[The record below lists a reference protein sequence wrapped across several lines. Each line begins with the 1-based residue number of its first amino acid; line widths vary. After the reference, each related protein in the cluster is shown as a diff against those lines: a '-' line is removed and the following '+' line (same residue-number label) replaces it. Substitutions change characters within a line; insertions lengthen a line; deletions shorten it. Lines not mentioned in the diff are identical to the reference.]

1 MKIAMKPIC
10 ILDTNKNIPENHQ
23 ERWQRRIEELQTLRE
38 TNAPIECSF
47 HDTPQILYGDRK
59 YIMHD
64 IPEFDYMDFRE
75 NFGHI
80 QETDPLKYELLKGF
94 AQTTEYKQTA
104 YSYDTLRLL
113 ANQSN
118 DKILTMFEIATNE
131 SEFSGMLRLGDNE
144 IPQFLQFETE
154 RLKKLTPIAHLKN
167 EDGVFIFK
175 DEDLFACAKLE
186 EKQLAQ
192 VQDIAPFGFS
202 PKQIFAII
210 QDETINKEAL
220 VKQLK
225 KISAIFDDKLED
237 TQLIKTKDPNK
248 YILRTNSN
256 NMMKGSND
264 YKTIQILVNRDIEPI
279 SMSTNVSDLH
289 SSKSK
294 NALQYRIKLS
304 DIHAKT
310 QTQLQNVTPK
320 DVEKMAQTVA
330 QYIRNSN
337 EKEIYTVMQRLT
349 QFASYDSLAQ
359 VQKSF
364 SEGHC
369 FCFDKQSRLNS
380 VFNYLQLKSFMD
392 FDSIDDNKIAY
403 ILNSPEPSK
412 LNEALTIGKENIHF
426 MCLDAFDDGIT
437 IFNDR
442 DKLVSKTID
451 VLKRAKHIQRTK
463 HCSLDEALDLTLNK
477 NVRKL
482 AREHN
487 ITYATVKTSGFATA
501 ETIAKQLN
509 TKAPSFNDID
519 SIIGSIAKEYA
530 PRFSKSHTRLLM
542 ANYLHEVID
551 LYSPQRLVNILKNR
565 KSLIEKKVQALGKAP
580 EDIRYVILDSDKS
593 YNLIT
598 YMYTQ
603 TNNID
608 PRHIIKL
615 DEPRFLAQPNPLQQ
629 LCEKHPE
636 RCFVILD
643 DIFGSGD
650 SIIRH
655 SQYENFEPSLRKSAN
670 IIFSPI
676 SLTGHSKQKLQRLI
690 KKNNRTEKDFIIV
703 ESKQIKKHPTTPD
716 LSLKTFFSDLKKI
729 RSYNDFQQIIKA
741 NIAKYITRKFL
752 KESGYKKGLSCT
764 LFPYMAPDNNSKI
777 GGIFLSLF
785 ANAQESIKTTCK
797 DMERYR
803 HEADVFSLIRKFRP

>member
-1 MKIAMKPIC
+1 MKSAMKPIC
-10 ILDTNKNIPENHQ
+10 ILETNKNIPENHQ
-23 ERWQRRIEELQTLRE
+23 ERWQKRLEELKTLRE
-38 TNAPIECSF
+38 TNASIECSF
-47 HDTPQILYGDRK
+47 YETPQILYGDRK

-64 IPEFDYMDFRE
+64 IPEFDYMDFRKK
-75 NFGHI
+75 FGHI

-104 YSYDTLRLL
+104 YSYDTLKHLT
-113 ANQSN
+113 NESN
-118 DKILTMFEIATNE
+118 DKILTMFEIATNK

-154 RLKKLTPIAHLKN
+154 RLKKLTPLAHLKN

-192 VQDIAPFGFS
+192 VQEIAPFGFS

-248 YILRTNSN
+248 YILRTKSN
-256 NMMKGSND
+256 HMMKGSND
-264 YKTIQILVNRDIEPI
+264 YKTIQILVNKDIEPI
-279 SMSTNVSDLH
+279 SMSTNISDLH

-294 NALQYRIKLS
+294 NALKYRMKVK
-304 DIHAKT
+304 DIHTKT
-310 QTQLQNVTPK
+310 QAQIQNVTPK
-320 DVEKMAQTVA
+320 DVEKMALTVA
-330 QYIRNSN
+330 KHVKNSD
-337 EKEIYTVMQRLT
+337 EKEIYAVMQRLT
-349 QFASYDSLAQ
+349 QFASYDSLEQ
-359 VQKSF
+359 VQKEF
-364 SEGHC
+364 SAGHC

-380 VFNYLQLKSFMD
+380 IFNYLQLKSFLD
-392 FDSIDDNKIAY
+392 FDSIEDNKIAY
-403 ILNSPEPSK
+403 ILNNPEPSK
-412 LNEALTIGKENIHF
+412 LKEALSIGKENMHF
-426 MCLDAFDDGIT
+426 MCLDAFDDGVT

-442 DKLVSKTID
+442 DLLIRKTTD
-451 VLKRAKHIQRTK
+451 VLKRAKRIQRLK
-463 HCSLDEALDLTLNK
+463 HCTLDEALELTLNK
-477 NVRKL
+477 NIRKL
-482 AREHN
+482 AREN
-487 ITYATVKTSGFATA
+487 DITYTTIKTSGFATPEA
-501 ETIAKQLN
+501 IAKQLN
-509 TKAPSFNDID
+509 AKAPTFNDID

-542 ANYLHEVID
+542 ANYLNEVID

-565 KSLIEKKVQALGKAP
+565 KKLIEKKVQELGKSS
-580 EDIRYVILDSDKS
+580 EDIRYIILDSDKS

-598 YMYTQ
+598 HMYTQ
-603 TNNID
+603 TNNIN
-608 PRHIIKL
+608 PRHVIKL
-615 DEPRFLAQPNPLQQ
+615 DEPRFLAQANPLQN

-636 RCFVILD
+636 KCFVILD
-643 DIFGSGD
+643 DIFASGD
-650 SIIRH
+650 SIIKH
-655 SQYENFEPSLRKSAN
+655 SQYDNFEPSTKKSAN

-690 KKNNRTEKDFIIV
+690 KKNNRTQKDFIVV
-703 ESKQIKKHPTTPD
+703 ESKQVKKATSLPN
-716 LSLKTFFSDLKKI
+716 LSFKTFFSDLKKI
-729 RSYNDFQQIIKA
+729 RNFEDFQNTIKS

-764 LFPYMAPDNNSKI
+764 LFPYMAPDNNSKV

-785 ANAQESIKTTCK
+785 ANAKESIKTTCK
-797 DMERYR
+797 DMERYKY
-803 HEADVFSLIRKFRP
+803 EADIFSLIRKFRP